1 MHTKFART
9 VGRWSRAAL
18 VLGAVAALPGC
29 TEKQMEGQSPAYLV
43 ITQLT
48 GAAGAT
54 PTEFSGVLSSDV
66 LTFVKKTVG
75 EDEQLVPTVFADNGR
90 VGFLLALKDPGVP
103 GATTTPSSMNFITV
117 TRYRVTF
124 IRSDGRN
131 TPGVDVPAPFDSA
144 VTFSASPG
152 NPGSAGFDLVRNAA
166 KMEAPLIGLVSN
178 QDLIT
183 VIATVTFYGQDHAGN
198 DVAAT
203 GNIGI
208 TFGNFGDPE

>member
-1 MHTKFART
+1 MTAMSKWIRRGTLPT
-9 VGRWSRAAL
+9 VCLLAL
-18 VLGAVAALPGC
+18 A
-29 TEKQMEGQSPAYLV
+29 
-43 ITQLT
+43 
-48 GAAGAT
+48 AAGCGDLVRQGHGPNLAMVT
-54 PTEFSGVLSSDV
+54 MLEASSGADPGKFGGTLSSDV
-66 LTFVKKTVG
+66 VTYVERTVSG
-75 EDEQLVPTVFADNGR
+75 NTVLIPTIFSDPGR
-90 VGFLLALKDPGVP
+90 ATVSVEMKDP
-103 GATTTPSSMNFITV
+103 ATSPTTVNTV
-117 TRYRVTF
+117 TFSRYRVTYQ
-124 IRSDGRN
+124 RADGRN